1 MMTIYRDQLM
11 RRIGG
16 TICGL
21 GFLALGLYSLT
32 GLPATLEEAAANRV
46 FWFGVTTLIA
56 GIVALPASW
65 LIKRVD
71 GVWCSPPKRWG

>member
-1 MMTIYRDQLM
+1 MTIYRDQLM

-16 TICGL
+16 TVCGI
-21 GFLALGLYSLT
+21 GFLALGMFALTATPQSLD
-32 GLPATLEEAAANRV
+32 EAATDRV
-46 FWFGVTTLIA
+46 FWFGVTVLIA
-56 GIVALPASW
+56 GVLALPASW